1 MIATTFPDGL
11 VLLVL
16 DPDALDVLRKG
27 ETLPIQE
34 MRLVLGYVKDPVF
47 VEKEIEKAKGSF
59 TPQEI
64 GVLLD
69 AANRRD
75 EVRRGRVEKVS
86 AASIRK
92 PEGLEI
98 ETHTEFLD

>member
-1 MIATTFPDGL
+1 MITTTFPDGL

-16 DPDALDVLRKG
+16 DPDAMDVLRRG
-27 ETLPIQE
+27 ETLTIRE
-34 MRLVLGYVKDPVF
+34 LRMAVGYVKDPVF
-47 VEKEIEKAKGSF
+47 VEKEIQKAKGSF

-64 GVLLD
+64 GVILD

-75 EVRRGRVEKVS
+75 EVRRGKVEKTS
-86 AASIRK
+86 ATSIRP

-98 ETHTEFLD
+98 ETEIDFLS